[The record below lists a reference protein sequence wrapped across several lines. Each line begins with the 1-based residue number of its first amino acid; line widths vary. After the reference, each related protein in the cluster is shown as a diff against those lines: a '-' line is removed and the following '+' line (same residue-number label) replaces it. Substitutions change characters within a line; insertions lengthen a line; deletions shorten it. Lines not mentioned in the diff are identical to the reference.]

1 MITAEDIALITD
13 KNQVKALILIISSEL
28 SQVSSD
34 ELISS
39 VLATDLVS
47 ITNITDAFEQLISD
61 GLLGLNKN
69 ADGAKA
75 CTVTEKGKSI
85 LSELEL
91 LLPAGIREQAK
102 RSAARFY
109 KANKSAEEYFS
120 KIKKES
126 DGYTLTCVHTVHK
139 AEVCRVTL
147 HFATEK
153 EAVLAKNNF
162 ELRPETVIANIN
174 AAVTGKVE
182 YLL

>member
-1 MITAEDIALITD
+1 MITD
-13 KNQVKALILIISSEL
+13 KNQVKALILIISSEI
-28 SQVSSD
+28 SQASSD

-39 VLATDLVS
+39 VLATDLIS
-47 ITNITDAFEQLISD
+47 ITDATDAFEELISD

-69 ADGAKA
+69 ASEATV
-75 CTVTEKGKSI
+75 CTITEKGHSI
-85 LSELEL
+85 LSELET
-91 LLPAGIREQAK
+91 LLPSGIREQAK

-120 KIKKES
+120 EIKEES
-126 DGYTLTCVHTVHK
+126 DGYTLTCVYTIHK
-139 AEVCRVTL
+139 VEVCRL
-147 HFATEK
+147 NLRFATEK

-182 YLL
+182 YLM